1 MDRTSE
7 RRGWGFKR
15 RGWGLFPVL
24 ALTLMATLGT
34 LSAKDTGMP
43 AALASGSPGLKMDTA
58 IYHMDGG
65 TLQYAF
71 TFVNPTD
78 SVVFLDCQVPPFAR
92 LSGNTLILTFDRT
105 AFTAA
110 PAAPAVLPAPGEASP
125 PSAPAPAAAPAG
137 VLAGGP
143 LDGGAVNPD
152 DFPPQRVGPH
162 QAFQGQRKLD
172 RVLGDPHARPAFAK
186 VQLRM
191 AWYPERAEGE
201 GVHYLVDRKSAVS
214 APAGK
219 VARKGKAP
227 PPPKVRKFRVPRE
240 TQE

>member
-1 MDRTSE
+1 M
-7 RRGWGFKR
+7 
-15 RGWGLFPVL
+15 LPAL
-24 ALTLMATLGT
+24 ALSLMATLAIAG
-34 LSAKDTGMP
+34 ARETGRP
-43 AALASGSPGLKMDTA
+43 AALASGSPSLKTDTA

-78 SVVFLDCQVPPFAR
+78 SVVFLDCQVPPFAT
-92 LSGNTLILTFDRT
+92 LSGNTLMLDFDRT
-105 AFTAA
+105 AFTAT
-110 PAAPAVLPAPGEASP
+110 
-125 PSAPAPAAAPAG
+125 PSTAAG
-137 VLAGGP
+137 VPAGGP
-143 LDGGAVNPD
+143 LDGRVVNPD

-172 RVLGDPHARPAFAK
+172 RVLGDPHARPAFAQ
-186 VQLRM
+186 VRLRM

-201 GVHYLVDRKSAVS
+201 GAPYLVDRKSAVA

-227 PPPKVRKFRVPRE
+227 PPPKARKFRVPKE

>member
-1 MDRTSE
+1 MDKTS
-7 RRGWGFKR
+7 KR
-15 RGWGLFPVL
+15 RVWSGRIPVL
-24 ALTLMATLGT
+24 AFSLLA
-34 LSAKDTGMP
+34 P
-43 AALASGSPGLKMDTA
+43 WAAASPNLKTDTA
-58 IYHMDGG
+58 IYHMDAG

-78 SVVFLDCQVPPFAR
+78 SVVYLDCQVPPFAT
-92 LSGNTLILTFDRT
+92 LSGGSLVLSFDRT
-105 AFTAA
+105 AFADAAA
-110 PAAPAVLPAPGEASP
+110 PASDAGVAGEASP
-125 PSAPAPAAAPAG
+125 TTAGGGGHGVSSSGTGRPSAPGPG

-143 LDGGAVNPD
+143 LEGGAVNPD

-172 RVLGDPHARPAFAK
+172 RVLGDAHARPAFAK

-201 GVHYLVDRKSAVS
+201 GSNYLVGRKAAVS
-214 APAGK
+214 APARK
-219 VARKGKAP
+219 VMRKGKAP

-240 TQE
+240 TPE

>member
-1 MDRTSE
+1 MDRASLAFLLAIPFSATALARE
-7 RRGWGFKR
+7 T
-15 RGWGLFPVL
+15 GL
-24 ALTLMATLGT
+24 
-34 LSAKDTGMP
+34 P
-43 AALASGSPGLKMDTA
+43 AALASGSPNLKTDTA

-78 SVVFLDCQVPPFAR
+78 SVVFLDCQVPPFAT
-92 LSGNTLILTFDRT
+92 LSGNSLILTFDRT
-105 AFTAA
+105 AFTAE
-110 PAAPAVLPAPGEASP
+110 AAATGGTSP
-125 PSAPAPAAAPAG
+125 SSAGGGGHGVSSSGTGRPSAPGGAG

-143 LDGGAVNPD
+143 LDGSAVNPD

-172 RVLGDPHARPAFAK
+172 RVLGDAHARPAFAK

-201 GVHYLVDRKSAVS
+201 GAHYLVERKAAAS
-214 APAGK
+214 APPK
-219 VARKGKAP
+219 SVMRKGKAP
-227 PPPKVRKFRVPRE
+227 PPPKVRKFRVPEE
-240 TQE
+240 TPE

>member
-1 MDRTSE
+1 
-7 RRGWGFKR
+7 
-15 RGWGLFPVL
+15 
-24 ALTLMATLGT
+24 MATFAIAG
-34 LSAKDTGMP
+34 AKETGMP
-43 AALASGSPGLKMDTA
+43 AALASGSPSLKTDTA
-58 IYHMDGG
+58 IYHLDGG

-92 LSGNTLILTFDRT
+92 LSGNTLMLDFDRT
-105 AFTAA
+105 AFAAA
-110 PAAPAVLPAPGEASP
+110 PAAPAASGEASP
-125 PSAPAPAAAPAG
+125 SSGPAPVGAG

-214 APAGK
+214 APARN

-227 PPPKVRKFRVPRE
+227 PPPKVRKFRVPKE

>member
-1 MDRTSE
+1 M
-7 RRGWGFKR
+7 
-15 RGWGLFPVL
+15 LL
-24 ALTLMATLGT
+24 ALPSLMFIPSVAAQDAGL
-34 LSAKDTGMP
+34 P
-43 AALASGSPGLKMDTA
+43 AALATGSPSLKTDTA

-65 TLQYAF
+65 TLQYSF

-78 SVVFLDCQVPPFAR
+78 SVVFLDCQVPPFAA
-92 LSGNTLILTFDRT
+92 LSGNTLVLTFDRT
-105 AFTAA
+105 SLTASA
-110 PAAPAVLPAPGEASP
+110 GE
-125 PSAPAPAAAPAG
+125 PSATPSGGGGHGVSSAGTGKPKGPERPGGAG

-186 VQLRM
+186 VRLRM

-201 GVHYLVDRKSAVS
+201 GVHYLVERKAAVA
-214 APAGK
+214 APARN
-219 VARKGKAP
+219 VVRKGKAP
-227 PPPKVRKFRVPRE
+227 PPPKIRKFRVPKE
-240 TQE
+240 TPG

>member
-7 RRGWGFKR
+7 RRGWEV
-15 RGWGLFPVL
+15 FPVL
-24 ALTLMATLGT
+24 AVSLMATLGA
-34 LSAKDTGMP
+34 LSAKDMGMP
-43 AALASGSPGLKMDTA
+43 AALASGSPGLKTDTA

-78 SVVFLDCQVPPFAR
+78 SVVFLDCQVPPFAK
-92 LSGNTLILTFDRT
+92 LSGNTLMLTFDRT
-105 AFTAA
+105 AFAAA
-110 PAAPAVLPAPGEASP
+110 PAASGEASP
-125 PSAPAPAAAPAG
+125 SSAPAPAPAPAPAG

-143 LDGGAVNPD
+143 LDGGAVNTD

-201 GVHYLVDRKSAVS
+201 GVQYLVDRKSAVS
-214 APAGK
+214 APAGR

-227 PPPKVRKFRVPRE
+227 PPPKVRKFRVPKE